1 MGTAMMDIIHYLIG
15 QDTPHIAWWQMSI
28 RAAIIFVYAILLY
41 RVAPR
46 RSFSNLSA
54 QDIVLTVIL
63 GSSLSRALTGNAPLI
78 PTLVATGLV
87 VALYVGVT
95 AIAPHSQIV
104 SRLMKGRPISLV
116 REGKV
121 DWQAFRNAHLGEND
135 ITELLRLNGL
145 RDLSQVEE
153 AHLERNGQVSV
164 ISKNSA

>member
-1 MGTAMMDIIHYLIG
+1 METFHFLIG

-41 RVAPR
+41 RLAPR

-104 SRLMKGRPISLV
+104 SRLVKGRPITLV

-121 DWQAFRNAHLGEND
+121 DWPAFRSAQFGEND
-135 ITELLRLNGL
+135 ITELMRLNGL
-145 RDLSQVEE
+145 RELSEVDE

-164 ISKNSA
+164 ISKNST

>member
-1 MGTAMMDIIHYLIG
+1 METFYYLIG

-95 AIAPHSQIV
+95 AVAPHSQIV
-104 SRLMKGRPISLV
+104 SRLVKGRPISLV

-121 DWQAFRNAHLGEND
+121 DWQAFRSAHFGEND

-145 RDLSQVEE
+145 RELSDVEE

-164 ISKNSA
+164 ISNNST

>member
-1 MGTAMMDIIHYLIG
+1 METFHFLIG
-15 QDTPHIAWWQMSI
+15 QNTPHIAWWQMSI

-41 RVAPR
+41 RLAPR

-104 SRLMKGRPISLV
+104 SRLVKGRPITLV

-121 DWQAFRNAHLGEND
+121 DWPAFRSAQFGEND
-135 ITELLRLNGL
+135 ITELMRLNGL
-145 RDLSQVEE
+145 RELSEVEE

-164 ISKNSA
+164 ISKNST

>member
-1 MGTAMMDIIHYLIG
+1 METFHFLIG
-15 QDTPHIAWWQMSI
+15 QNTPHIAWWQMSI

-41 RVAPR
+41 RLAPR

-104 SRLMKGRPISLV
+104 SRLVKGRPITLV

-121 DWQAFRNAHLGEND
+121 DWPAFRSAQFGEND

-145 RDLSQVEE
+145 RELSEVEE

-164 ISKNSA
+164 ISKNST

>member
-1 MGTAMMDIIHYLIG
+1 METFHFLIG
-15 QDTPHIAWWQMSI
+15 QNTPHIAWWQMSI

-41 RVAPR
+41 RLAPR

-104 SRLMKGRPISLV
+104 SRLVKGRPITLV

-121 DWQAFRNAHLGEND
+121 DWPAFRSAQFGEND

-145 RDLSQVEE
+145 RELSEVDE

-164 ISKNSA
+164 ISKNST

>member
-1 MGTAMMDIIHYLIG
+1 METFHFLIG

-41 RVAPR
+41 RLAPR

-104 SRLMKGRPISLV
+104 SRLVKGRPITLV

-121 DWQAFRNAHLGEND
+121 DWPAFRSAQFGEND
-135 ITELLRLNGL
+135 ITELMRLNGL
-145 RDLSQVEE
+145 RELSEVEE

-164 ISKNSA
+164 ISKNST